1 MIRKTPISNRIA
13 CRRFYVVLD
22 NKRKEKVEYRK
33 IYLERKN
40 FMKIRDI
47 LAQDKVT
54 LSFEVFPPKTSLNYD
69 SVEKATTEI
78 AKLKPD
84 FMSVTYGAGGGTSE
98 FTVDIASNLYH
109 NYGVNSL
116 AHLTCVSSTKEQ
128 VQRVVERLKEEG
140 LENILALRGDLP
152 KDPTLLENAEYRYAS
167 ELIYDLKQLGDFCI
181 GGACY
186 PEGHTESVNKEEDI
200 QHLKE
205 KVDAGCE
212 FLTTQMF
219 FDNNILYNF
228 LYRVRE
234 RGITVP
240 VIAGIMP
247 VTNGKQMK
255 RICELSGTYLPTRFK
270 AIVDKFGDTPDA
282 MKQAG
287 IAYATDQ
294 IIDLIANGIRH
305 IHVYSMNKPEV
316 AAGIQANLSEIIK

>member
-1 MIRKTPISNRIA
+1 
-13 CRRFYVVLD
+13 
-22 NKRKEKVEYRK
+22 
-33 IYLERKN
+33 
-40 FMKIRDI
+40 MKIRDI

-54 LSFEVFPPKTSLNYD
+54 LSFEVFPPKTSHNYE

-128 VQRVVERLKEEG
+128 VRNVVERLKAEK

-152 KDPTLLENAEYRYAS
+152 KDGAILENSDYQYAS
-167 ELIYDLKQLGDFCI
+167 ELIYDLKQMGDFCI

-186 PEGHTESVNKEEDI
+186 PEGHTESINKEDDI
-200 QHLKE
+200 KHLKE

-228 LYRVRE
+228 LYRIRE
-234 RGITVP
+234 KGITVP

-294 IIDLIANGIRH
+294 IIDLIANGVRH